1 MSRETDSSSSG
12 TGDRSQGGTQGRGA
26 AAYPSG
32 TPPYGTRPFP
42 SLHPQERPRDGEPVP
57 EAPADEPKTE
67 TTLTTRVR
75 INIPGSRPI
84 PPVVVRTTVDGS
96 DTGSTELPDG
106 WTVGGE
112 PAPAAPA
119 ARAGQ
124 AAPQAP
130 AMPAAPAPAPAA
142 AQPDKP
148 APSDWFAPRKSG
160 PPAPAASAPAETTQQ
175 MQMPVQPQAQAQ
187 AQAPAPRRAQAPA
200 PAPDGADATQ
210 PLSLA
215 DIAAAGPSTP
225 QSTPQP
231 PPQGRRPNIPYLNEG
246 PGGAPAGPGPRTQR
260 ANRPFPDAPGAPGG
274 PAGPV
279 GFGGPGGPGSPGA
292 PGGTPFPSYQPP
304 AGPTSGPMTGEMRAA
319 PAPAPAPAS
328 APSPSPFSAG
338 PAERF
343 SGETLVSGIPAAPFV
358 PSPVTKPVPAAA
370 KRQEPAAKGRSKVIL
385 TGVALVTVAG
395 IAYGVGLLMDHA
407 DVPAGTTVLGVSIG
421 GKSKADAV
429 AELEAKLGK
438 RETDPLT
445 VTIGDTQKKLTPSSA
460 GLDVD
465 LDATVADVAHR
476 DYNPVTVIGSLF
488 GGTRVATAELVIDD
502 EKLTARLG
510 TLSDELGSG
519 STATEGM
526 VKFTDGKAVAVPG
539 KARTGINVSAS
550 VAKVKDAY
558 RTRLETG
565 VNAAVPLSVTTVQP
579 KVTQAELDAA
589 VNGFGKTAMS
599 GIVTVNAGSGHV
611 LLLGDLSLPKI
622 LTMTADDS
630 GNLQPHFDLAALKTV
645 MSATFDGVLLERGD
659 GSKTEVTPQDV
670 ASAILPALKTT
681 DESKKTVT
689 FPNIA

>member
-1 MSRETDSSSSG
+1 
-12 TGDRSQGGTQGRGA
+12 
-26 AAYPSG
+26 
-32 TPPYGTRPFP
+32 
-42 SLHPQERPRDGEPVP
+42 
-57 EAPADEPKTE
+57 
-67 TTLTTRVR
+67 
-75 INIPGSRPI
+75 
-84 PPVVVRTTVDGS
+84 
-96 DTGSTELPDG
+96 
-106 WTVGGE
+106 
-112 PAPAAPA
+112 
-119 ARAGQ
+119 
-124 AAPQAP
+124 
-130 AMPAAPAPAPAA
+130 
-142 AQPDKP
+142 
-148 APSDWFAPRKSG
+148 
-160 PPAPAASAPAETTQQ
+160 
-175 MQMPVQPQAQAQ
+175 MQMPVQPP
-187 AQAPAPRRAQAPA
+187 APAPIPAPA

-215 DIAAAGPSTP
+215 DIAAAGPT
-225 QSTPQP
+225 TPQP

-246 PGGAPAGPGPRTQR
+246 PGGAPAGPGPRTPR
-260 ANRPFPDAPGAPGG
+260 ANRPFPDAPGAPGAPG
-274 PAGPV
+274 GAAGPV
-279 GFGGPGGPGSPGA
+279 GFGGPGGPGGPGSPGA

-304 AGPTSGPMTGEMRAA
+304 AGPTSGPMTGEMRVA
-319 PAPAPAPAS
+319 PAPAPGSVP
-328 APSPSPFSAG
+328 PPSPFSAG
-338 PAERF
+338 PGERF
-343 SGETLVSGIPAAPFV
+343 SGETLVSGVPAAPFS
-358 PSPVTKPVPAAA
+358 PTPVTKPVPAAA

-421 GKSKADAV
+421 GKSRADAV

-579 KVTQAELDAA
+579 KVTQAKLDAA

-622 LTMTADDS
+622 LTMTADNS

-645 MSATFDGVLLERGD
+645 MSDTFDGVLLERGD